1 MTMPPD
7 VTQCRNLESPT
18 MDDVIDMVLNR
29 GLVID
34 DYRRGSLAGLEVSTV
49 DGRTI
54 MTSLDTYLRMAQ
66 AVERLDSLTE
76 AHGVPERSSRR

>member
-1 MTMPPD
+1 
-7 VTQCRNLESPT
+7 

-54 MTSLDTYLRMAQ
+54 MTSLDTYLRIAQ